1 MPISRKPSAILA
13 SVAHQSAG
21 FGNLTV
27 SGYQGNQVAC
37 CQGGKLRASDGEQGT
52 GSDEKC
58 VRPFALE
65 WREGAPISRP
75 FLALRTWICM
85 PMARAADSACS
96 NVVLAV
102 VVLVGSTSTATR
114 VAAGTNSRRS
124 CNRFVTCST
133 EKILIPVKFPPGRA
147 RLSTR
152 PSLAGSSAATKRIGI
167 VAVAALAAN
176 AAGTV
181 AVAITAT
188 RRRAKSSASAGNL
201 SISFSAERYKTD
213 TFSPSTKPAC
223 LRPCRNPRSCSSS
236 IDRGARNPIAGCCAR
251 AVNALTPPH
260 VFAPGRRLNP
270 TTLPVRVCITAN
282 SGGSCPLWVKS
293 GHWSTFEQCLLYPQK
308 RTLELNRV
316 MSALCQK
323 RTNGTKAK

>member
-181 AVAITAT
+181 AVAIAAT
-188 RRRAKSSASAGNL
+188 RRRARSLASAGNL
-201 SISFSAERYKTD
+201 SISFSPERYKTD

-236 IDRGARNPIAGCCAR
+236 IDRGARNPTTGIADCCACAASDHV
-251 AVNALTPPH
+251 AVPPSNEMK
-260 VFAPGRRLNP
+260 VRRLTDAP
-270 TTLPVRVCITAN
+270 QAGLAYHVE
-282 SGGSCPLWVKS
+282 GGSVHHGES
-293 GHWSTFEQCLLYPQK
+293 GSSMSALGQK
-308 RTLELNRV
+308 RTLR
-316 MSALCQK
+316 
-323 RTNGTKAK
+323 